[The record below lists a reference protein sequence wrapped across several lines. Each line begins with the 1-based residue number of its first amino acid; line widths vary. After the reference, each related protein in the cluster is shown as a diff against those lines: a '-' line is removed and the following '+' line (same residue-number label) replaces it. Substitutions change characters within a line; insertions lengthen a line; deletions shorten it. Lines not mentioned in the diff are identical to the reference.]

1 MRLKAT
7 TVEMSAHLMR
17 PSDTGRRP
25 APKSIRS
32 ASKLDLP
39 RPVAVRRYVLALGWR
54 PAFTKF
60 TAADSERFRHLFTAN
75 GWGFAETSKRP
86 ICFKRLAYPGVASS
100 YQPNPYSPGTG
111 SPNLNTVRS
120 LTGPRHSAVSR
131 AQVKSDR
138 QVLCSLLA
146 TTLA

>member
-1 MRLKAT
+1 
-7 TVEMSAHLMR
+7 MR

-25 APKSIRS
+25 APEAIRS

-75 GWGFAETSKRP
+75 G
-86 ICFKRLAYPGVASS
+86 
-100 YQPNPYSPGTG
+100 
-111 SPNLNTVRS
+111 
-120 LTGPRHSAVSR
+120 
-131 AQVKSDR
+131 
-138 QVLCSLLA
+138 
-146 TTLA
+146 